1 MRTNIPKVTEVRITL
16 YGKNE
21 VLGFA
26 EVVLNNAL
34 RLNDITIKKRDGGG
48 LYLSYPLKKT
58 EAAEYFYFNPISAEM
73 SEALEGAI
81 FSKLREIMMDA
92 MPLMEVEKR

>member
-1 MRTNIPKVTEVRITL
+1 MRTNIPKMTEVRITL
-16 YGKNE
+16 DWKNE

-34 RLNDITIKKRDGGG
+34 RLNDITIKKREGGV

-58 EAAEYFYFNPISAEM
+58 EAAEYFYFNPISTEM
-73 SEALEGAI
+73 NEALEKAV
-81 FSKLREIMMDA
+81 FSKLREILLDA
-92 MPLMEVEKR
+92 KPLLGW